1 MDSGQVEDVRPTS
14 LRRCAATVE
23 RDARLRA
30 PRSAGVA
37 GIIFAVFFIAASWLV
52 SPRPPE
58 GLDAAGLVEWW
69 ETSARTA
76 ISIATLYLAPFAGIA
91 FLWFIG
97 VVRARIGDREDQL
110 FSTVFLGSGLLF
122 VAMYWA
128 GAAQLVSLLGENRY
142 DAAPALTAEDI
153 EAARS
158 EAYAFLFVLA
168 ARAAGVFML
177 VTSTIILRAR
187 IMPKAIAYIG
197 YLIAAGDAPQRLGA
211 PMDRA
216 AVPGVGPGR
225 QRVRPR
231 GGPARRQDWQGTG
244 HGAGGLIGGRVPMP
258 ATWPSTMGSST
269 PSARSAAGPASSA
282 SR

>member
-1 MDSGQVEDVRPTS
+1 MPASARHGRRAWPGS
-14 LRRCAATVE
+14 SSRSSSSRRRCWS
-23 RDARLRA
+23 ARGLRPA
-30 PRSAGVA
+30 WTRP
-37 GIIFAVFFIAASWLV
+37 ASW
-52 SPRPPE
+52 SGSRR
-58 GLDAAGLVEWW
+58 A
-69 ETSARTA
+69 ARTP

-142 DAAPALTAEDI
+142 DAAPALTAEDL

-158 EAYAFLFVLA
+158 EAFAFLFVLA

-177 VTSTIILRAR
+177 VTSTIILRGR

-197 YLIAAGDAPQRLGA
+197 YLIALVMLLSVAALQWIVLLFPVWVLVVSVFVLLEDRLVGRTDKGPTVAP
-211 PMDRA
+211 A
-216 AVPGVGPGR
+216 A
-225 QRVRPR
+225 
-231 GGPARRQDWQGTG
+231 
-244 HGAGGLIGGRVPMP
+244 
-258 ATWPSTMGSST
+258 
-269 PSARSAAGPASSA
+269 
-282 SR
+282 

>member
-1 MDSGQVEDVRPTS
+1 MWQGS
-14 LRRCAATVE
+14 
-23 RDARLRA
+23 
-30 PRSAGVA
+30 
-37 GIIFAVFFIAASWLV
+37 IFAILFIAASWLV

-58 GLDAAGLVEWW
+58 GLDAAGLVAWW
-69 ETSARTA
+69 ETSART
-76 ISIATLYLAPFAGIA
+76 SVSLATLYLAPFAGIA

-97 VVRARIGDREDQL
+97 VVRARIGSREDQL

-142 DAAPALTAEDI
+142 DAAPALSADDI
-153 EAARS
+153 ESARS

-197 YLIAAGDAPQRLGA
+197 YLIALVMLLSVAALQWIVLLFPLWVLVVSVFVLAEDRLVGRTRPGPDGA
-211 PMDRA
+211 PA
-216 AVPGVGPGR
+216 A
-225 QRVRPR
+225 
-231 GGPARRQDWQGTG
+231 
-244 HGAGGLIGGRVPMP
+244 
-258 ATWPSTMGSST
+258 
-269 PSARSAAGPASSA
+269 
-282 SR
+282 